1 MLKESHVH
9 VARAKQQSPDRLAPL
24 LDYAGRGVVT
34 TSTYEARSLGV
45 FSAMDMMQAAKL
57 APRAALLLG

>member
-1 MLKESHVH
+1 MLRESHVH
-9 VARAKQQSPDRLAPL
+9 VARAKQPPPDRLTPL
-24 LDYAGRGVVT
+24 LDYAGRCVVT

-45 FSAMDMMQAAKL
+45 FTAMDMMQAAKL